1 MASALCAQHPTNQ
14 RTQRFWRLAH
24 LKTYTLSAHAEVV
37 MTERSIKREW
47 LDTVLTHPELV
58 EADRD
63 DPEIT
68 HALGKISEHGERV
81 FRVVFNGTAM
91 PMKVVTVE

>member
-1 MASALCAQHPTNQ
+1 
-14 RTQRFWRLAH
+14 
-24 LKTYTLSAHAEVV
+24 

-47 LDTVLTHPELV
+47 MDRVLAHPELV

-68 HALGKISEHGERV
+68 HALGKIPEHGERV
-81 FRVVFNGTAM
+81 LRVVFNGTKK
-91 PMKVVTVE
+91 PMKVVTVYFDRAMRGKL